1 MGIELIFTAVL
12 DFVKLTL
19 LFGIIA
25 LIIYKIFTPILDK
38 IMDKYELSWVK
49 AIFLLNLIVTFAAIM
64 FLYLYFYYY
73 GLINAAP
80 LDVDLQLD
88 LFERIAIIGMDAI
101 RVFIGAFILA
111 MVLLFMEF
119 VSSMAIAYQK
129 KYEYSELIKQFVGI
143 LFGVAVMAI
152 LLLFFF
158 DWVPLGLFVYIF
170 YGGLSDP
177 PLLPTLI
184 LSLTGAIL

>member
-49 AIFLLNLIVTFAAIM
+49 AIFLLNLVVTFAAIM

>member
-25 LIIYKIFTPILDK
+25 LIIYKIFTPILGK

-49 AIFLLNLIVTFAAIM
+49 AIFLLNLVVTFAAIM

>member
-25 LIIYKIFTPILDK
+25 LVIYKIFTPILDK

-49 AIFLLNLIVTFAAIM
+49 AIFLLNLVVTFAAIM

-73 GLINAAP
+73 GMINAAP
-80 LDVDLQLD
+80 LDADLQLD
-88 LFERIAIIGMDAI
+88 LFERILIIGVDAI

-111 MVLLFMEF
+111 MIILFMEF
-119 VSSMAIAYQK
+119 VSSMAISYQK
-129 KYEYSELIKQFVGI
+129 KYKYSELIKQFAGI
-143 LFGVAVMAI
+143 LFGVAVMAV